1 MWIGEDL
8 FVRFVPSQVEKD
20 RQWQD
25 PHHLGAEFMWSPTK
39 DLVYIVVPA
48 KWVNSSS
55 SWIVVSHTISSYR
68 ESSQLSFTLLNT
80 SNYIPQNSTSKAHTW
95 YLLFAT
101 RAHCSPFSG
110 IPSILCNLSF
120 LLPFFLFFLL
130 KTKTQ

>member
-1 MWIGEDL
+1 MDRWG
-8 FVRFVPSQVEKD
+8 FVRQVCPLPGRKGSSVTGPPPPGGRVHVITHKRLGLHSGSSQVS
-20 RQWQD
+20 
-25 PHHLGAEFMWSPTK
+25 EFLLQL
-39 DLVYIVVPA
+39 D
-48 KWVNSSS
+48 SSFP
-55 SWIVVSHTISSYR
+55 YYF
-68 ESSQLSFTLLNT
+68 QLQRKQSAFFYFVKHK